1 MTTSEQ
7 EKAIMLEIMH
17 ARLRERD
24 LERGRERERET
35 HQGFLSKVGGLKRL
49 SGLLVRGSEAR
60 NK

>member
-1 MTTSEQ
+1 
-7 EKAIMLEIMH
+7 MLEIMH
-17 ARLRERD
+17 AQLRERD
-24 LERGRERERET
+24 LERGRERERERET